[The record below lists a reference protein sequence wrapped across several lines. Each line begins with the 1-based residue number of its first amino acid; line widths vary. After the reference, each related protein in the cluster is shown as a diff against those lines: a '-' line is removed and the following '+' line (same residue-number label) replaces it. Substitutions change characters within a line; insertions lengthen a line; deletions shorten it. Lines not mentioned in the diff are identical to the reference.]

1 MKKGFWVLINKV
13 FKKDLE
19 LLYGIGSSV
28 EICDVIYSTNKKIY
42 IISCKLH
49 IGETKLYEEIG
60 ETGLNYLFEE
70 SWKFLGF
77 FDKKFILQISFELT

>member
-42 IISCKLH
+42 IISCK
-49 IGETKLYEEIG
+49 
-60 ETGLNYLFEE
+60 
-70 SWKFLGF
+70 
-77 FDKKFILQISFELT
+77 